1 MFGGDATCPTPAG
14 WRCGVPPGC
23 CSCSDPAAAH
33 AVPSSRSLM
42 HRTQHLPGAELSTV
56 PKCTKPAQIWTAPL
70 HTAPM
75 QALYL
80 SHTGLNSCSVPWT
93 VFTSRRLF
101 GVSPRMQASTS
112 VWEALGDALQCCTT
126 PAPQSIFPPRASFP
140 SLSTS
145 LLHFAAAFHGPHG
158 QCTWL
163 GHISWGTDSSIR
175 IW

>member
-56 PKCTKPAQIWTAPL
+56 PKRSKPAQIWTAPL

-80 SHTGLNSCSVPWT
+80 SHTGLNSCSAPWT